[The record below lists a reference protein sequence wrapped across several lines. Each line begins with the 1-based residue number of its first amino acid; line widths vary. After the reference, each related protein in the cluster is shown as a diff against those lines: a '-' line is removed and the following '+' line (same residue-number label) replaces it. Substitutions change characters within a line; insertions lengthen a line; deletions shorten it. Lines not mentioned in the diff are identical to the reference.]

1 MNLIDTIRGLRC
13 ATPGDTI
20 SQELHRS
27 FQENLK
33 TIQVDFNKLRAALD
47 EAETY
52 KELALQDKVAE
63 IIALALGEMTRN
75 YSDIDMLIKQNK
87 YIEAIKEFR
96 TRTGCGLREA
106 KDAIDIRKKEL
117 CI

>member
-13 ATPGDTI
+13 ATPGNI
-20 SQELHRS
+20 SKELHIS
-27 FQENLK
+27 FQKNIR
-33 TIQVDFNKLRAALD
+33 TIEVDFAKLRAALD

-63 IIALALGEMTRN
+63 IIALALGEMTKN
-75 YSDIDMLIKQNK
+75 YRDIDAMIKRND
-87 YIEAIKEFR
+87 YIVAIKEFR